1 MAWCP
6 LTAPPRGGA
15 PPQGHVHRK
24 PGEPISH
31 HIQGRNIRHHKHLSR
46 ILVITKSP
54 KFSRTRKESETKE
67 EQPIANI
74 RGIFWEEF
82 ISCESGPWEERSR
95 LWGRPRASTR
105 TAKCPPSEPA
115 PSLETSHRSQGQQS
129 SGPQDHRGAQRHRR
143 KTEPGDEDEEA
154 HTYGHGP
161 GQERTKNRQQSRGS
175 E

>member
-1 MAWCP
+1 MAWCSPTPP
-6 LTAPPRGGA
+6 LRSGKPPHGR
-15 PPQGHVHRK
+15 VHRK

-31 HIQGRNIRHHKHLSR
+31 HIQGRNSRHHKHLSP

-67 EQPIANI
+67 ENPTTNV

-82 ISCESGPWEERSR
+82 ISRESVPWEERGE
-95 LWGRPRASTR
+95 LWVRPRANTR
-105 TAKCPPSEPA
+105 AAKCPFSEPV
-115 PSLETSHRSQGQQS
+115 PGLRTSHRSQGQQS
-129 SGPQDHRGAQRHRR
+129 SDPQDHRGAQRHRR

-161 GQERTKNRQQSRGS
+161 GQERTKNRQQSRGA